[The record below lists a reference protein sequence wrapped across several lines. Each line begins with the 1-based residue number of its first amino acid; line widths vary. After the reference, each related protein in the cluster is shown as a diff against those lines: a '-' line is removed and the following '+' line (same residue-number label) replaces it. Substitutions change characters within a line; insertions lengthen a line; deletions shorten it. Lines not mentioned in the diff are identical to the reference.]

1 MPKNRHRSKGE
12 IKMTPTRK
20 SLRAIGLNDEQIE
33 SVIEMHTETINAL
46 KDKLDAAESNKEA
59 SDKLKADYEKLKAE
73 YDEIKKSAADNAKY
87 KEQYESTKAEYDK
100 FKTDTETKAAKA
112 AVDASFTKWLIN
124 KGYPE
129 KVAVKIVKSGEFNPE
144 LDKDGSIKNE
154 DKLSEKVDTEWLDF
168 KPQKHIEG
176 ARTETPPANVNKSA
190 FDGLTLSEKMKYANE
205 HPNDAN
211 VKAFLGN

>member
-1 MPKNRHRSKGE
+1 
-12 IKMTPTRK
+12 MTPTRK
-20 SLRAIGLNDEQIE
+20 SLRAIGLSDEQIE

-46 KDKLDAAESNKEA
+46 KDKLDAAESGKEA
-59 SDKLKADYEKLKAE
+59 SDKLKADYDKLKAD

-100 FKTDTETKAAKA
+100 FKTDTETKAAKVA
-112 AVDASFTKWLIN
+112 ADAIYTKWLKG
-124 KGYPE
+124 KGYSD
-129 KVAVKIVKSGEFNPE
+129 KVAAKIVKSGEFNPE
-144 LDKDGSIKNE
+144 IGKDETIKNE
-154 DKLSEKVDTEWLDF
+154 DELSEKVDAEWGDF

-190 FDGLTLSEKMKYANE
+190 FDDLTLSEKMKYANE